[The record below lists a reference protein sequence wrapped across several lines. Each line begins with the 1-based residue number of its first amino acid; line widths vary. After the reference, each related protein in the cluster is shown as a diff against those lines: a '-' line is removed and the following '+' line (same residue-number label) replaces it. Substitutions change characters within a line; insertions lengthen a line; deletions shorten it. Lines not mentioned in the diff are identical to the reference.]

1 MITLF
6 TLYIISDKKFDRFYL
21 CRVLITICAVI
32 LDWFLLPCE
41 LLILLFMWLRGDFN
55 E

>member
-6 TLYIISDKKFDRFYL
+6 TLYIISDKNFDKFYL
-21 CRVLITICAVI
+21 CKVLIMICSVI

-41 LLILLFMWLRGDFN
+41 LLILLFMWLRGDFK
-55 E
+55 